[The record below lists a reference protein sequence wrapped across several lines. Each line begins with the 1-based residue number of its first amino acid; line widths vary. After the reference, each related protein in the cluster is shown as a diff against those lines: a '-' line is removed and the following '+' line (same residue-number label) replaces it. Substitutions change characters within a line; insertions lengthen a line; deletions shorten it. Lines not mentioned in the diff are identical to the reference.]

1 MVHFKSP
8 GMIFVDPEYS
18 AECSSMNRRGLDDVG
33 GPCGARRCRIESR
46 RGQTW
51 NNLDSLS
58 LNTASQMRRCEQTL
72 VFFFGKFEGV
82 KTRCGTG
89 IASSW
94 LRNVQLTGYVYI
106 KSHRYIK

>member
-18 AECSSMNRRGLDDVG
+18 AECSSMNRRGLD

-58 LNTASQMRRCEQTL
+58 LNTASQMRRC
-72 VFFFGKFEGV
+72 VNRRWCFFLANSREL
-82 KTRCGTG
+82 TRCGTG

-106 KSHRYIK
+106 ESHRYIK